1 MIGNNNENII
11 KFSRIERR
19 IQDTNHT
26 FTQTKAHIDKIFD
39 DGKKNK
45 ITKLTNMINNRPYI
59 YENNKPD
66 REE

>member
-26 FTQTKAHIDKIFD
+26 FTYTKAHIDKIFD

-45 ITKLTNMINNRPYI
+45 ITKLKYMILS
-59 YENNKPD
+59 
-66 REE
+66 